1 MEQSRTPRKAPKSR
15 KSSNKI
21 YEITDNDVTYT
32 LITASRGGLRSLYSN
47 KKTANAVTDPNRSS
61 ATGMLSKNNI
71 PQLSENASQTDGN
84 GQKRT
89 ETDGRFALRKDVSW
103 SELAEKL
110 AIRPT
115 CPFSSVFV
123 RFRPFSS
130 V

>member
-1 MEQSRTPRKAPKSR
+1 MKTPKSR

-21 YEITDNDVTYT
+21 YKITDNDVTYT
-32 LITASRGGLRSLYSN
+32 LITASRVNSGLFTVT
-47 KKTANAVTDPNRSS
+47 KKTTAPHAQLPQ
-61 ATGMLSKNNI
+61 NNI

-89 ETDGRFALRKDVSW
+89 ETDGRFALREDASW

-123 RFRPFSS
+123 RF
-130 V
+130 

>member
-1 MEQSRTPRKAPKSR
+1 MKTPKSR

-21 YEITDNDVTYT
+21 YKITDNDVTYT
-32 LITASRGGLRSLYSN
+32 LITASRGELRSFYSN

-71 PQLSENASQTDGN
+71 ENASQTDGN

-89 ETDGRFALRKDVSW
+89 ETDGRFALREDASW

-115 CPFSSVFV
+115 CPSSSVFV
-123 RFRPFSS
+123 RFKNAFLSL
-130 V
+130 

>member
-1 MEQSRTPRKAPKSR
+1 M
-15 KSSNKI
+15 
-21 YEITDNDVTYT
+21 
-32 LITASRGGLRSLYSN
+32 GFYSN
-47 KKTANAVTDPNRSS
+47 KKTTAQHAQ
-61 ATGMLSKNNI
+61 LLKNNI

-115 CPFSSVFV
+115 CPFSSV
-123 RFRPFSS
+123 SS
-130 V
+130 VFKMRSSLYNSLITNKLLV

>member
-1 MEQSRTPRKAPKSR
+1 MEQSRTPGKTPKSR

-21 YEITDNDVTYT
+21 YKITDNDV
-32 LITASRGGLRSLYSN
+32 ASTSVTSQWDFTVT
-47 KKTANAVTDPNRSS
+47 KKTTAQHAQLP
-61 ATGMLSKNNI
+61 KNNI

-89 ETDGRFALRKDVSW
+89 ETDGRFALREDASW

-123 RFRPFSS
+123 RFRPF
-130 V
+130 